1 MLKIGSRRS
10 RISSSPMVVSAIV
23 RRRDV
28 CIVLLLRAAF
38 VVGRLGHVQAECKF
52 HTSSLGA
59 KIHRSVELNIN

>member
-1 MLKIGSRRS
+1 
-10 RISSSPMVVSAIV
+10 MVVSAIV
-23 RRRDV
+23 RRRDVASPPLSV